1 MIHSL
6 LLLSWTWRCV
16 EEYILQI
23 ETSSYQY
30 QASSSSAKGEGNP
43 EDCYSLPA
51 IHKVQML
58 KYFGWYEIWVG
69 WGLRESPVWG
79 K

>member
-1 MIHSL
+1 MG
-6 LLLSWTWRCV
+6 
-16 EEYILQI
+16 EYTLQV

-30 QASSSSAKGEGNP
+30 QASSSSTKGAGNL

-58 KYFGWYEIWVG
+58 KCFGWYEIWVE
-69 WGLRESPVWG
+69 WGLRESLVWG